1 MIKGDAV
8 TVWHGGD
15 RRSHRIQ
22 RVGDALV
29 RACRG
34 PLVSLLLYCGL
45 LVPIR
50 GGAQQIRTAAD
61 TVISVQRGS
70 LAIITV
76 PDTLL
81 RVLVADPTV
90 AETVV
95 IPPRQLVVNAKS
107 VGATSLILWGRD
119 ESIQV
124 FTIEVTADLASLQRQ
139 LRDLFPD
146 IDLVV
151 SSTGTAV
158 VLSGTVRDAAVVRRA
173 LELADATSAQV
184 VNNIQA
190 PAPEQ
195 ILLHVEFAEVTR
207 SVIKEIG
214 GELIRVTNPVRLYEG
229 FEWDDQHVIETL
241 SGGFVNLMIAGDN
254 ARLDAIIRLLKGT
267 GNFRSLAEPNLVT
280 REGQEASF
288 LAGGEFPFPTIQG
301 SNSNAITIVWKEF
314 GVRLYFVPTITNAGN
329 IRLRVSPEV
338 SSLDFANGLSI
349 SGFLI
354 PSLRTRRVDT
364 EVELSHG
371 QTLAIGGLLDSRVE
385 EAIDK
390 IPILGDIPILGT
402 FFKRRSERQERTE
415 LLVLVTPYILDTA
428 DPVPPLPT
436 GEPSTWDWDGH
447 IRNHFDLLQI
457 PDTLR

>member
-1 MIKGDAV
+1 M

-15 RRSHRIQ
+15 RSSQRIQ

-61 TVISVQRGS
+61 TVISIQRGS
-70 LAIITV
+70 SAIITV

-81 RVLVADPTV
+81 RVLIADPTV

-95 IPPRQLVVNAKS
+95 IPPRQLVVNAMS
-107 VGATSLILWGRD
+107 VGSTSLILWGRD
-119 ESIQV
+119 ESMQV

-151 SSTGTAV
+151 SSIGTAV
-158 VLSGTVRDAAVVRRA
+158 VISGTVRDASVVRRA
-173 LELADATSAQV
+173 LELADATGAQV

-195 ILLHVEFAEVTR
+195 ILLHVEFAEVRR
-207 SVIKEIG
+207 SVMKEIG
-214 GELIRVTNPVRLYEG
+214 GTLIRVTNPVGLWEG
-229 FEWDDQHVIETL
+229 FEWDDDQNVIETL
-241 SGGFVNLMIAGDN
+241 SAGFVNLMVTGDDF
-254 ARLDAIIRLLKGT
+254 RLDAIIRLLKST
-267 GNFRSLAEPNLVT
+267 GDFRSLAEPNLVT
-280 REGQEASF
+280 IEGQPASF

-314 GVRLYFVPTITNAGN
+314 GVRLSFVPTITNAGN
-329 IRLRVSPEV
+329 IRLRVTPEV
-338 SSLDFANGLSI
+338 SSLDFTNGLSI

-364 EVELSHG
+364 EVELAPG
-371 QTLAIGGLLDSRVE
+371 QTLAIAGLLDSRVE

-390 IPILGDIPILGT
+390 IPILGDIPILGKL
-402 FFKRRSERQERTE
+402 FKRQSKRQERTE

-436 GEPSTWDWDGH
+436 GDPSTWGWDGH

>member
-1 MIKGDAV
+1 M
-8 TVWHGGD
+8 T
-15 RRSHRIQ
+15 
-22 RVGDALV
+22 
-29 RACRG
+29 ACRG
-34 PLVSLLLYCGL
+34 RLVALVLLCGL

-50 GGAQQIRTAAD
+50 GGAQQIQTAAD

-70 LAIITV
+70 SAVISV

-81 RVLVADPTV
+81 RVLVADPAV
-90 AETVV
+90 AEAVV
-95 IPPRQLVVNAKS
+95 IPPRQLVLNALS
-107 VGATSLILWGRD
+107 VGSTSLILWGRD
-119 ESIQV
+119 ESIQL

-146 IDLVV
+146 EDLVV

-173 LELADATSAQV
+173 LELADATGGQV

-214 GELIRVTNPVRLYEG
+214 GELLRVTNPARLDDAFDY
-229 FEWDDQHVIETL
+229 DDQHVIETL
-241 SGGFVNLMIAGDN
+241 SEGFVNIMIAGEN
-254 ARLDAIIRLLKGT
+254 SRIDAIIRALKGT
-267 GNFRSLAEPNLVT
+267 GHIRTLAEPNLVT

-301 SNSNAITIVWKEF
+301 GNSQSITIVFKEF
-314 GVRLYFVPTITNAGN
+314 GIRLSFLPTVTNAGN
-329 IRLRVSPEV
+329 IRLQVSPEV
-338 SSLDFANGLSI
+338 SSLDFANGLAI

-354 PSLRTRRVDT
+354 PSLRTRRVSTD
-364 EVELSHG
+364 VELRPG
-371 QTLAIGGLLDSRVE
+371 QTLAIAGLLDSSVE
-385 EAIDK
+385 ESINK
-390 IPILGDIPILGT
+390 IPILGDLPILGW

-415 LLVLVTPYILDTA
+415 LLVLVTPYILDTD
-428 DPVPPLPT
+428 DPAPPLPT
-436 GEPSTWDWDGH
+436 GEPPTWEWDGH
-447 IRNHFDLLQI
+447 IQNFFDLLQI